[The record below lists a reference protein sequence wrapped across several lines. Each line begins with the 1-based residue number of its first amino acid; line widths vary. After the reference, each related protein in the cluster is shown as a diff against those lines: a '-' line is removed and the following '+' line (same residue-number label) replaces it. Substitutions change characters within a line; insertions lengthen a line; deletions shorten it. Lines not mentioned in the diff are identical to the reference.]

1 MLKELEAH
9 LRSDWWTIG
18 DACQIFAG
26 YVPIPETDNNQALS
40 KFLRIDSA
48 EQCPKS
54 NVRDSV
60 TQVRDRWTNCFHW
73 YEEPASL
80 KFKKTDGDDL
90 WLWQVSKTYAILWA
104 LDQELNVKSW
114 VKEAIDLGF
123 LAEVPE

>member
-1 MLKELEAH
+1 MLKELEAY

-26 YVPIPETDNNQALS
+26 FVPIPETDDNEGLS
-40 KFLRIDSA
+40 KFISIVNA
-48 EQCPKS
+48 EECPKS

-60 TQVRDRWTNCFHW
+60 TQVREKWTNCFHW

-80 KFKKTDGDDL
+80 KFKKTDGGDL

-104 LDQELNVKSW
+104 LDQKLNVKSW
-114 VKEAIDLGF
+114 VKEAVDLGL
-123 LAEVPE
+123 LAEIPE